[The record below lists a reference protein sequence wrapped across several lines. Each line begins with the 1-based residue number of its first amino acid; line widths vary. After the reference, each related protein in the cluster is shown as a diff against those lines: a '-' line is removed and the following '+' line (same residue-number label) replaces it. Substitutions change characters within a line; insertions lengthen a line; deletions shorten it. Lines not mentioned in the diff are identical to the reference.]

1 VHKESNFKSRVHI
14 PRLDLTLATLMV
26 FVSLRY
32 IDLSTT
38 LDKIIAFQKSKEKP
52 FLANLNK
59 HKIQTIWMEMAM
71 MM

>member
-1 VHKESNFKSRVHI
+1 VNKESTFKSRVHT

-26 FVSLRY
+26 FVSLRF
-32 IDLSTT
+32 IDLYTT
-38 LDKIIAFQKSKEKP
+38 LDKIIAFQKLKEKP

-59 HKIQTIWMEMAM
+59 HKIQTIRMEMAM